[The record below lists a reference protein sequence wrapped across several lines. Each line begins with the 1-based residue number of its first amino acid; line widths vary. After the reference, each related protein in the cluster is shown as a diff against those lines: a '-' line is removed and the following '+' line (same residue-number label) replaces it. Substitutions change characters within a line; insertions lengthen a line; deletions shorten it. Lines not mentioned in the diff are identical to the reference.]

1 MGKLYG
7 KYRGQVDANVDPLR
21 LGRVRVS
28 SAAALGDGVVKWAMP
43 CVPAAPPGVGFTMLP
58 PVGAS
63 VWVEFEGGDPDY
75 PIWSGCFWPEGTALD
90 AGPGDV
96 IVSGHDGTIVKLDAA
111 GNIDV
116 TASAAVKVSGQ
127 TLEVSVGTMTLDA
140 GVLTASGVVR
150 CDTLIANNVVA
161 SSYTP
166 GAGNVE

>member
-7 KYRGQVDANVDPLR
+7 KYRGQVEANVDPLR

-43 CVPAAPPGVGFTMLP
+43 CVPSAAPGVGFTMLP

-75 PIWSGCFWPEGTALD
+75 PIWSGCFWAEGTTLEAD
-90 AGPGDV
+90 SGDV

-111 GNIDV
+111 GN
-116 TASAAVKVSGQ
+116 VKVSAR
-127 TLEVSVGTMTLDA
+127 TLEVLVGTMTLEA